1 MKYAGIFLLFAFS
14 FNACISTSNPNYE
27 AEQDSIRTF
36 DAQKAELMHLHDTVM
51 ALLPAM
57 DKMQAELEFW
67 ADSLAIAP
75 EDSVIAMQSAKS
87 IEGARKA
94 MMDWMGQY
102 SNPKTAEMGFN
113 GAIQYLELQKEL
125 MGEVAEQTY
134 SAIAVGDSLLKSVK
148 QK

>member
-1 MKYAGIFLLFAFS
+1 MKYAGIFLLFALA

-36 DAQKAELMHLHDTVM
+36 DAHKAELMHLHDTVM

-67 ADSLAIAP
+67 ADSLATAP
-75 EDSVIAMQSAKS
+75 DDSVFAMQSAKS
-87 IEGARKA
+87 IEDARKA

-102 SNPKTAEMGFN
+102 SNPKTSEIGFN
-113 GAIQYLELQKEL
+113 GAIEYLESQKVL
-125 MGEVAEQTY
+125 MGDVASQTY
-134 SAIAVGDSLLKSVK
+134 AAIAVGDSLLESVK
-148 QK
+148 K